1 MTNKSGKT
9 TLGLNIMEV
18 ILLLDGLEC
27 QITDTMTEAGHAA
40 RIKLL
45 QRLTGAYKRLE
56 YNDSL
61 ADPNANPWSC

>member
-1 MTNKSGKT
+1 
-9 TLGLNIMEV
+9 MEV